1 MLVVKPCNVIFH
13 NTVEGCFSRL
23 FLFNFNLLV
32 YMLIA
37 IDQQSLILADNI
49 GLPIRISSLKT
60 PCTSQT
66 NLVIYLNIEQA
77 RRRTGELW

>member
-1 MLVVKPCNVIFH
+1 MLVVKLCNVIFR
-13 NTVEGCFSRL
+13 NTVEGCFFRL

-49 GLPIRISSLKT
+49 GLPIRKT
-60 PCTSQT
+60 D
-66 NLVIYLNIEQA
+66 
-77 RRRTGELW
+77 